1 MKFDLIKAED
11 FPMESHVAGAMARMS
26 MIETL
31 DDLVKA
37 AQLGH
42 KIRCKQVSYLETW
55 KPALAL
61 MDFSVRGAQNAVN
74 KGLEVKA

>member
-1 MKFDLIKAED
+1 M
-11 FPMESHVAGAMARMS
+11 

-42 KIRCKQVSYLETW
+42 KIRCKQVSYLQTW
-55 KPALAL
+55 KPAEAL
-61 MDFSVRGAQNAVN
+61 MAFSVRGAQNAIN

>member
-1 MKFDLIKAED
+1 
-11 FPMESHVAGAMARMS
+11 

-37 AQLGH
+37 ANAD
-42 KIRCKQVSYLETW
+42 KMIRCKHVSYLETW
-55 KPALAL
+55 KPAKAL
-61 MDFSVRGAQNAVN
+61 MDFSVRGAQNAIN